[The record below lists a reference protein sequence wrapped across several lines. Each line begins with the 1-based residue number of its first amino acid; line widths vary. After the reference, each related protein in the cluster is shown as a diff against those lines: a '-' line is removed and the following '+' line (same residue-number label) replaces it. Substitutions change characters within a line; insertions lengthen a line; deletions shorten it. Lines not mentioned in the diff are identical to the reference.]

1 MAQLHCVACV
11 AEQWTGA
18 IVELSRSRDGRHSRS
33 TPEPDV
39 ARPRPPVSRSCT
51 IKTYI
56 DMCCC
61 NTFKMYEY
69 NACLHYTD
77 KTCPCCLLMPLCEV
91 MTSRHDVIMTSRHA
105 TVVTDTSLWRHSRL
119 PLTYKESHNVVCSA
133 DFKIQQCPKFCK
145 CHGLCDLKQWK
156 CDHIAPKIR
165 KWNTFSK
172 ISKDVS
178 GLRFRNL
185 ICFLLYMRGEGYIY

>member
-1 MAQLHCVACV
+1 VAQLHCVACV

-91 MTSRHDVIMTSRHA
+91 MTSRPDVSNDVTTCKPSSWIRHYDVIVDCRQPTNNC
-105 TVVTDTSLWRHSRL
+105 TTWLF
-119 PLTYKESHNVVCSA
+119 
-133 DFKIQQCPKFCK
+133 DFKIRQRPKFC
-145 CHGLCDLKQWK
+145 LCPGRW
-156 CDHIAPKIR
+156 
-165 KWNTFSK
+165 
-172 ISKDVS
+172 DVK
-178 GLRFRNL
+178 L
-185 ICFLLYMRGEGYIY
+185 